1 MNDDERKDLREEKE
15 KLSDEEL
22 RKDLEST
29 YVELAAR
36 HNREQ
41 LKKMARLMAKTTY
54 QMPKQRFTL
63 ISRYV
68 TEIGA
73 DKMKVMIVIAKQDE
87 FEEIMNRTTAKMYDS
102 EPDMPDELEKYEPP
116 RRTKI
121 DID

>member
-1 MNDDERKDLREEKE
+1 
-15 KLSDEEL
+15 
-22 RKDLEST
+22 
-29 YVELAAR
+29 
-36 HNREQ
+36 
-41 LKKMARLMAKTTY
+41 MAKTTY